1 MGSLQNLARSQ
12 PGPGQARSQQLGPR
26 ARECHQECHQAC
38 PRGAWDRVS
47 GLSRA
52 ASHQLNSGA
61 GAWAA
66 LARAWDSSSHPR
78 RAAGILCFQEK
89 WGTAAWAQDPTLLT
103 RQSSPAW
110 ER

>member
-12 PGPGQARSQQLGPR
+12 PGPGQARSQQLGAP
-26 ARECHQECHQAC
+26 
-38 PRGAWDRVS
+38 GS

-110 ER
+110 ERVAGVGGWWGDPTTSAW